1 MNETDLYQ
9 SEEATLRSTS
19 LSTSDHNNNTHS
31 RASYRDSYNAKKSL
45 MDQLK
50 TLLLNSL
57 PHIAILMLFLLYSL
71 IGAAIFFEIEND
83 NLVANRNIYSAQTI
97 SKRILVT
104 NPKRQEYKL
113 FINQLFKDHRIKV
126 CSLDIL
132 VLI

>member
-19 LSTSDHNNNTHS
+19 LSTSDHNNNTYS
-31 RASYRDSYNAKKSL
+31 RASHRDSYVKKSL

-71 IGAAIFFEIEND
+71 IGATIFFEIEND
-83 NLVANRNIYSAQTI
+83 ALVANRNIYTTKII
-97 SKRILVT
+97 SKRTLVT
-104 NPKRQEYKL
+104 NPKKQEYKQ
-113 FINQLFKDHRIKV
+113 FINRLFKDHRIKV
-126 CSLDIL
+126 CSLGMR